1 MKKKEQTKRENRER
15 EKIMGMD
22 IESLISTLIRQKMSV
37 YFHFHFVWERSIQSC
52 LERGGAPMGGGGG
65 YSDIFIHRL
74 GSFFGAQN
82 FKFQYFSGFQIN

>member
-65 YSDIFIHRL
+65 TLIFSYIGSGHFL
-74 GSFFGAQN
+74 GLKILN
-82 FKFQYFSGFQIN
+82 FNIFRVFR